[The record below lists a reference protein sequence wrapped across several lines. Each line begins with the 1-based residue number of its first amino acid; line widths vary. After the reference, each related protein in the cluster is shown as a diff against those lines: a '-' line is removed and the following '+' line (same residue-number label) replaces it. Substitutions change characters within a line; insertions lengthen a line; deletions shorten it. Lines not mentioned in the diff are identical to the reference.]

1 MYCNDTYR
9 NRNCSYRNCSCNAIS
24 VVVYV
29 CVVTSGTTNSRKHYY
44 KSSSIT
50 THQGSYARYNNIQN
64 VHFVSTLVTSITPS
78 SRWSP
83 PPLCSL
89 HLPTKCKTT
98 YRQLH
103 AVKSH

>member
-9 NRNCSYRNCSCNAIS
+9 NRNCSYNAIS

-50 THQGSYARYNNIQN
+50 THQGSYAKYNNKQN
-64 VHFVSTLVTSITPS
+64 VHFVNTFVTSITPS
-78 SRWSP
+78 S
-83 PPLCSL
+83 
-89 HLPTKCKTT
+89 K
-98 YRQLH
+98 
-103 AVKSH
+103 